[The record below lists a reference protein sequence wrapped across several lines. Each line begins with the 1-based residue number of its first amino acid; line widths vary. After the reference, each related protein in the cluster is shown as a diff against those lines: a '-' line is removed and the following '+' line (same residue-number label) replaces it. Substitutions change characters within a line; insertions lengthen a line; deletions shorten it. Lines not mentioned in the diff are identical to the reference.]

1 MKSPYAPTHTP
12 AVAASSRFAGM
23 RPIPHDADER
33 QRREDRDYGQ
43 TFFTRYF
50 SLMRT
55 ARR

>member
-1 MKSPYAPTHTP
+1 MKNPFAPTHTP
-12 AVAASSRFAGM
+12 APLAPSRFAGM
-23 RPIPHDADER
+23 RPIAHDVDER

-50 SLMRT
+50 TLMRT